1 MAAGKP
7 QAAGTAAHSSASRQA
22 PSSPQPPRRP
32 PSMGRRGAI
41 VAGSVSLVTLGAW
54 GMLSAALPTP
64 SRLPTNATSSPAQS
78 PTAEKAAG
86 ATYTL
91 VPMSPEEYA
100 AFRPTWSA
108 RFASTNQDPSS
119 RCPEAI
125 ARLALISTPQSQG
138 QVRITSGAYTTP
150 WFPLAKGPMAFT
162 IPYPAPYETGKG
174 VLKVE
179 GNAEHGVLSLTPGM
193 ELNFPSA
200 TTVSVPVVWTVNP
213 NCR

>member
-1 MAAGKP
+1 MAAGKS
-7 QAAGTAAHSSASRQA
+7 QAAGKAAHSLTSRQT

-64 SRLPTNATSSPAQS
+64 SRLPTNATTSPVQS

-86 ATYTL
+86 AIYTL

-100 AFRPTWSA
+100 AFRPTWPA
-108 RFASTNQDPSS
+108 RSASTNQGPSS
-119 RCPEAI
+119 RCPEAFT
-125 ARLALISTPQSQG
+125 RLALISTPQSQG
-138 QVRITSGAYTTP
+138 EIRVTSGAYTTA
-150 WFPLAKGPMAFT
+150 WFSLAKGPMAFT
-162 IPYPAPYETGKG
+162 IPYPAPYEAGKG
-174 VLKVE
+174 VLTVE

>member
-1 MAAGKP
+1 
-7 QAAGTAAHSSASRQA
+7 
-22 PSSPQPPRRP
+22 
-32 PSMGRRGAI
+32 
-41 VAGSVSLVTLGAW
+41 
-54 GMLSAALPTP
+54 
-64 SRLPTNATSSPAQS
+64 
-78 PTAEKAAG
+78 
-86 ATYTL
+86 
-91 VPMSPEEYA
+91 MSPEEYA

-125 ARLALISTPQSQG
+125 TRLALISTPQSQG
-138 QVRITSGAYTTP
+138 QIRVTSGAYTSP

-162 IPYPAPYETGKG
+162 IPFPAPYETGKG
-174 VLKVE
+174 VLTVE

-200 TTVSVPVVWTVNP
+200 TTVSIPVVWTVNP